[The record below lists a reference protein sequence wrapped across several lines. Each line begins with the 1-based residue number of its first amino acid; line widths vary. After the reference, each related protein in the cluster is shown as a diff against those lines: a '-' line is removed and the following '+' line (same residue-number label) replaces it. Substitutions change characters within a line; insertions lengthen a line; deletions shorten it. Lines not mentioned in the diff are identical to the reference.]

1 MPPEAAV
8 RPALAVPT
16 GSSPGGGQET
26 VRMEIHGDME
36 IHKPGVYLGPGPPGP
51 EQEEEEE

>member
-51 EQEEEEE
+51 EQEEEE